1 MKDNKLIDDPK
12 IQKRRD
18 YMKKYYRKKKAERI
32 KLGTCVSICRG
43 KVLRKS
49 NNFEIKKGEFIISF
63 S

>member
-1 MKDNKLIDDPK
+1 MKDKKVIDDPK

-32 KLGTCVSICRG
+32 KLGTCISICKG
-43 KVLRKS
+43 KAPVKG
-49 NNFEIKKGEFIISF
+49 NNFQIKKGEFIISF